1 MNKMSKIIPVGTR
14 ESIFLALRS
23 IWRNKVRSALT
34 MLGIII
40 GVAAV
45 IILVGLGQG
54 LQKYI
59 TGQFEELGTN
69 LVMVLP
75 GDIDFAEGHF
85 GQGPPNFAGSKLT
98 IKQAERIAKLGS
110 PIETAV
116 ASIEMP
122 ASIKY
127 RAESKYTTIAGISA
141 EYGNVRNIEVKEGRN
156 ITQVDVDLARK
167 VVVLG
172 QGIVEDLFGASQALG
187 KDVSIGEKKFKI
199 IGILKEI
206 GSQSIGFDI
215 NNFAAIP
222 VTSAQR
228 LFGTDDVQ
236 AITVKAEKREDIPQV
251 INMTEKFLSKQL
263 KESEFSVFDQSNLL
277 ETINEILGVLT
288 AALGGIA
295 AISLVVGGVGI
306 MNIMLVSVTE
316 RTREI
321 GLRKAV
327 GAKPSDI
334 RNQFLIEAVTLTV
347 LGGILGI
354 TLGVL
359 VSAGLNRFFPTSVT
373 LWSVTLAFG
382 VSATVGIIFGIIP
395 AIRASRLDPIDA
407 LRYE

>member
-1 MNKMSKIIPVGTR
+1 MNKIIPVGAKETML
-14 ESIFLALRS
+14 LALRS
-23 IWRNKVRSALT
+23 VWRNKVRSVLT

-59 TGQFEELGTN
+59 TGQFEEMGTN

-75 GDIDFAEGHF
+75 GNINLAEGHF

-98 IKQAERIAKLGS
+98 IKQTEKIAKLGS
-110 PIETAV
+110 PIENAV

-127 RAESKYTTIAGISA
+127 RGESKYTTIAGISA
-141 EYGNVRNIEVKEGRN
+141 EYGDVRNIEVKEGRD
-156 ITQVDVDLARK
+156 ITQTDVDLARK
-167 VVVLG
+167 VTVLG

-187 KDVSIGEKKFKI
+187 KEVTIGEEKFKI
-199 IGILKEI
+199 IGILKKI

-222 VTSAQR
+222 ITSAQR
-228 LFGTDDVQ
+228 LFGTDNVQ
-236 AITVKAEKREDIPQV
+236 TITIKAEEKEDIPQV
-251 INMTEKFLSKQL
+251 VGMTEKLLSKQL
-263 KESEFSVFDQSNLL
+263 KEDEFSVFDQSNLL

-295 AISLVVGGVGI
+295 AISLIVGGVGI

-334 RNQFLIEAVTLTV
+334 RNQFLIEAVTLSV

-354 TLGVL
+354 TLGIL
-359 VSAGLNRFFPTSVT
+359 VSTGLNRFFPTSVT

-382 VSATVGIIFGIIP
+382 VSVAVGIIFGIAP